1 MVEIKPEIK
10 DRLTRG
16 TKTKLLVVRVTR
28 NDKDEFQEAAK
39 SLNITLSKYV
49 LGLHRLAIGK
59 EPELF
64 IRKSA

>member
-59 EPELF
+59 APELF